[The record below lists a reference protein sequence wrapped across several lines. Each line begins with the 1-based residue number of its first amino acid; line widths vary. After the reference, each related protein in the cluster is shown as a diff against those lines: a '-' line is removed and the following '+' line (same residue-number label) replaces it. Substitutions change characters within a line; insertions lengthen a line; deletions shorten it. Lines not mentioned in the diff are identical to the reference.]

1 MKATPAITDPSN
13 RMTMSRM
20 RQVLER
26 LNVRPWLWFL
36 LLWLGGVAGTALLAL
51 PFRLLVAMALEK

>member
-1 MKATPAITDPSN
+1 
-13 RMTMSRM
+13 MTMSRM
-20 RQVLER
+20 RQALER

-36 LLWLGGVAGTALLAL
+36 LLWIAGVAGTALLAL